1 MAARLGG
8 IILMV
13 IGGVAAGIG
22 LAMAMALLG
31 QPVPGGEAIDP
42 LRPFL
47 DKMAA
52 EAALPAG
59 SQVGALVTRDWGRIA
74 IAAMA
79 AGGVIALGG
88 LRQMLTGRRSLALLI
103 MIGAI
108 IVGFS
113 VAAVM
118 A

>member
-1 MAARLGG
+1 MAARFGG
-8 IILMV
+8 IVLLV
-13 IGGVAAGIG
+13 IGAVSAGIG
-22 LAMAMALLG
+22 LAMAMTLLG
-31 QPVPGGEAIDP
+31 QPVPGGEAVDA

-47 DKMAA
+47 DKIAA

-59 SQVGALVTRDWGRIA
+59 SDAGALVNRGWGQIA

-88 LRQMLTGRRSLALLI
+88 LRQMLTGQRSLLLLM
-103 MIGAI
+103 MIGGI
-108 IVGFS
+108 ILGFA